1 VLKASRIADIM
12 SDAAHIILTSDS
24 RNNTG
29 NFYLDESVLRL
40 AGVTDFEKYAVS
52 PGTPLFTDL
61 YVDP

>member
-1 VLKASRIADIM
+1 M
-12 SDAAHIILTSDS
+12 GDAAHAILTSDS
-24 RNNTG
+24 RANTG

-40 AGVTDFEKYAVS
+40 AGVTNFDKYAIS